1 MKLPFIFGKLAQ
13 GSTFTNRENELNTLL
28 NNFRYGI
35 NTILISPR
43 RWGKSSLVLKASEE
57 IEKTEKKIIIIKID
71 LFNIR
76 SEESFYKELAEK
88 VIIGTSGKFAEISEN
103 IRKFFKKVV
112 PKVSFSPGPD
122 MEFSISLDTEEVL
135 KQPDEILDL
144 AEHIA
149 KSKNIQLRI
158 CIDEFQ
164 NIAYFGDPLA
174 IQKKLRSHWQKHEH
188 VAYFLCG
195 SKRHMMLDVFS
206 SPSMPFYNFGSMMFL
221 AKISKEVWT
230 SFIVKQFDA
239 TGKKITD
246 ELALQIAEYADQHS
260 YYVQQLAQ
268 ICWLNTKKTATQAIV
283 DDSFETLISQLG
295 LLFQTITDG
304 LSTTQI
310 HFLHALLDGEE
321 KLSSKE
327 TIRKYNLG
335 TSANVTRI
343 KGALTEKEIID
354 QLEGEIYVLDPIYK
368 AWLER
373 IYFKKD
379 KLILPE

>member
-1 MKLPFIFGKLAQ
+1 MKLPFVFGKLAQ
-13 GSTFTNRENELNTLL
+13 GNTFTNREKELETLL

-43 RWGKSSLVLKASEE
+43 RWGKSSLIAKASEE
-57 IEKTEKKIIIIKID
+57 ILKTEKDIIVIKID

-76 SEESFYKELAEK
+76 TEAAFYKELAEK
-88 VIIGTSGKFAEISEN
+88 IILGTSGKFAEISDN
-103 IRKFFKKVV
+103 LKKFFKKII
-112 PKVSFSPGPD
+112 PKISFSPGSD
-122 MEFSISLDTEEVL
+122 MEFSLSLDNEEVL

-144 AEHIA
+144 AENIA
-149 KSKNIQLRI
+149 NNKKIQIRI

-174 IQKKLRSHWQKHEH
+174 IQKKLRSHWQNHEN
-188 VAYFLCG
+188 VAYFLYG
-195 SKRHMMLDVFS
+195 SKRHMMLDVFT

-221 AKISKEVWT
+221 GKITRGIWT
-230 SFIVKQFDA
+230 SFIVKQFKS
-239 TGKKITD
+239 TGKRISD
-246 ELALQIAEYADQHS
+246 DLALQIAVNADQHS

-268 ICWLNTKKTATQAIV
+268 ICWLNTKKAATQTIV
-283 DDSFETLISQLG
+283 DDSFETLIRQLG

-310 HFLHALLDGEE
+310 NLLHAVLDGEE
-321 KLSSKE
+321 KLSSKD
-327 TIRKYNLG
+327 TIKKYNLG

-354 QLEGEIYVLDPIYK
+354 QLEGKIYVLDPIYK

-379 KLILPE
+379 KLILTE